1 MKLSD
6 GETVSWKIV
15 SVIVFVLVIVVPIL
29 MWMLD
34 LPI

>member
-15 SVIVFVLVIVVPIL
+15 LLIVFGIIVIVPIL
-29 MWMLD
+29 AVLLD